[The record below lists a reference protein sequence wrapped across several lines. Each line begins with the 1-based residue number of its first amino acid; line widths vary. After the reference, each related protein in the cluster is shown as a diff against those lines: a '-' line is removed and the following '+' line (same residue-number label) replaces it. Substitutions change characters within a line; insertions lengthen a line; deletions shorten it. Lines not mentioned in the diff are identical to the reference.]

1 MRITIVGAGVIGAA
15 CADALARA
23 GHDVHVLD
31 MRGPGRGASQASAG
45 VLAPWIEG
53 HHGDPLLDL
62 CIDSLGLY
70 DAFIDG
76 VRASSG
82 LPVEY
87 ARTGTIEVALSETH
101 EMRLRASAAQLAGSG
116 ARGDWL
122 DGAAVHAADPSISPS
137 VRGGLRI
144 PAHGYVH
151 VPQLIAALM
160 QSARYAGAS
169 VEYPASVIRVEPTK
183 TEVAI
188 VMDGERRVADAVV
201 VAAGAWSGKVRIANL
216 PPIEVRPIRGQLL
229 HLAWPESLPLPSQVV
244 WAERCYLVPWRDRTL
259 LVGATAEDV
268 GFDERTTVAG
278 VRDLMDAAGE
288 ILPGTWQAA
297 LREVRVGLR
306 PAPSGTTPLVGPASP
321 GSRVWLATGHFRNG
335 AMLAPL
341 TARQIVSAIEGNLNV
356 S

>member
-1 MRITIVGAGVIGAA
+1 MRITVIGAGVIGAA

-23 GHDVHVLD
+23 GHEVRVLD

-62 CIDSLGLY
+62 CIESLGLY
-70 DAFIDG
+70 DAFVDD

-82 LPVEY
+82 LPIDY
-87 ARTGTIEVALSETH
+87 ARTGTVEVALTEGH
-101 EMRLRASAAQLAGSG
+101 EARLRASARQLAAAGV
-116 ARGDWL
+116 AAEWL
-122 DGAAVHAADPSISPS
+122 DGPAVYADDPAISRS

-144 PAHGYVH
+144 PAHGHVH
-151 VPQLIAALM
+151 VPQLIAALL
-160 QSARYAGAS
+160 QSATHAGAT
-169 VEYPASVIRVEPTK
+169 VEYPTSVIRVEPTK
-183 TEVAI
+183 VDVSI
-188 VMDGERRVADAVV
+188 VIDGDRRVADAVV

-216 PPIEVRPIRGQLL
+216 PPVEVRPIRGQLL
-229 HLAWPESLPLPSQVV
+229 HLTWPDARPLPSQVV

-259 LVGATAEDV
+259 LVGATVEDV

-278 VRDLMDAAGE
+278 IRDLMDAAGE
-288 ILPGTWQAA
+288 VLPGVWQAA
-297 LREVRVGLR
+297 LKEVRVGLR

-321 GSRVWLATGHFRNG
+321 GSRVLLATGHFRNG

-341 TARQIVSAIEGNLNV
+341 TARDIVTHASQRLG
-356 S
+356 SP

>member
-1 MRITIVGAGVIGAA
+1 MRITIIGAGVIGAA
-15 CADALARA
+15 CADALSRA
-23 GHDVHVLD
+23 GHDVSVLD

-62 CIDSLGLY
+62 CIESLGLY

-87 ARTGTIEVALSETH
+87 ARTGTIEVALSEAH
-101 EMRLRASAAQLAGSG
+101 EGRLRASAAQLSASG
-116 ARGDWL
+116 VACEWL
-122 DGAAVHAADPSISPS
+122 AGAAVHASDPAVSPS

-144 PAHGYVH
+144 PAHGHVH
-151 VPQLIAALM
+151 VPQLIAALL
-160 QSARYAGAS
+160 QSAKLAGAS
-169 VEYPASVIRVEPTK
+169 VESPASVIRVEPSKDDVTL
-183 TEVAI
+183 VF
-188 VMDGERRVADAVV
+188 DGARRVADAVV
-201 VAAGAWSGKVRIANL
+201 MAAGAWSGKVRIAHL
-216 PPIEVRPIRGQLL
+216 PPVDVRPIRGQLL
-229 HLAWPESLPLPSQVV
+229 HLAWPDARPLPSQVV

-259 LVGATAEDV
+259 LVGATVEDV

-278 VRDLMDAAGE
+278 IRDLMDAAGE
-288 ILPGTWQAA
+288 ILPGAWQAG
-297 LREVRVGLR
+297 LKDVRVGLR

-321 GSRVWLATGHFRNG
+321 GSRVVLATGHFRNG

-341 TARQIVSAIEGNLNV
+341 TARDVVASIQGILRVS
-356 S
+356 